1 MKDQNAYRNCNI
13 EALCLAF
20 HANMDQLASTDSHE
34 KTNPL
39 AFVTHN

>member
-1 MKDQNAYRNCNI
+1 MKDQNAYHNRNI
-13 EALCLAF
+13 EALCLDF